1 MEDGMSSDEGF
12 KPTTPEFRKD
22 ETQPIP
28 LARRTP
34 TQMPTETPT
43 ASPAVTETAAPVGE
57 ATQPTAQVIPPQPT
71 PIPRGISTP
80 PSLPPMRV
88 VATPPSLSS
97 SQMRLERSVRVLWM
111 MMAAVT
117 TLALVSLA
125 INVFLITRLMA
136 ARNQVAAMLD
146 EASRSL
152 DNLTGAGLSF
162 DFPVSQTVPFEG
174 DVPFKQDINFP
185 FKGNIPIDTTISV
198 PVDMGLL
205 GKQVI
210 NVPVKTTVPVDI
222 TIPVHIEQTFHV
234 KTQVPVKM
242 NVPIRIGPNDP
253 PLRDLIAQIR
263 QWLARIRQSF

>member
-1 MEDGMSSDEGF
+1 MSSEGF
-12 KPTTPEFRKD
+12 KPTTPGFKKD

-28 LARRTP
+28 LIRRTP
-34 TQMPTETPT
+34 TQMSTEMPTEPPAATETP
-43 ASPAVTETAAPVGE
+43 APIGE
-57 ATQPTAQVIPPQPT
+57 VTQPTAQTISSQPT
-71 PIPRGISTP
+71 PIPRGAPTP
-80 PSLPPMRV
+80 PALTPPRQV
-88 VATPPSLSS
+88 ITPPSLSS
-97 SQMRLERSVRVLWM
+97 AQMRLERSVRVLWM

-125 INVFLITRLMA
+125 LNVLLITRLMA

-152 DNLTGAGLSF
+152 DNLSGAGLSF
-162 DFPVSQTVPFEG
+162 DYSISQTVPFEG

-222 TIPVHIEQTFHV
+222 TIPVHVEQTFHV
-234 KTQVPVKM
+234 KTEVPVKM

-253 PLRDLIAQIR
+253 LLKDLITLAR
-263 QWLARIRQSF
+263 QWLARIRKSF